1 MSDWKLKSNHC
12 ANGSPSHM
20 QGPTTEKARVCLV
33 DGINEDSLDLFGD
46 EISKDLTKAKRLS
59 VSFGTCTIRVEV

>member
-1 MSDWKLKSNHC
+1 
-12 ANGSPSHM
+12 M